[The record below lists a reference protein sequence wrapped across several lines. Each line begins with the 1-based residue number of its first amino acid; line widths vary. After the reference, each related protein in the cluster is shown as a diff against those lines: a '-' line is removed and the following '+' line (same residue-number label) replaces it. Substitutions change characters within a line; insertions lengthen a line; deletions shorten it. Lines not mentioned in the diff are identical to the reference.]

1 MLPTRHPVPSA
12 ALAYICIVIPA
23 KAGIRPSQM
32 FEFKNNSGRMP
43 AYAGMTSRG
52 RRLCSKFSLNTLAV
66 SIIVS
71 LTSAGIAHAAV
82 KGTFVGPGTY
92 ATEEGCKKLAALA
105 AGGDKN
111 VGTVPETLTEDGF
124 ETWEGACTF
133 TSFTEKDKGRSWTAR
148 MACAEEALEGSE
160 QDLFE
165 RMDDGKIKVTVMET
179 ATLLQRC
186 DAK

>member
-23 KAGIRPSQM
+23 KVGIRPSQM
-32 FEFKNNSGRMP
+32 FEVKHNTGRMP

-71 LTSAGIAHAAV
+71 LTSTGIARAAV

-92 ATEEGCKKLAALA
+92 ATEEGCKKLAAIQ

-124 ETWEGACTF
+124 MSWEGGCTF
-133 TSFTEKDKGRSWTAR
+133 TSFTEKDKGRIWTANLK
-148 MACAEEALEGSE
+148 CFEGADESKE
-160 QDLFE
+160 SDVFE
-165 RMDDGKIKVTVMET
+165 RLDDRRIKMTVMGN
-179 ATLLQRC
+179 ATVLQRC

>member
-1 MLPTRHPVPSA
+1 MGISLIDPT
-12 ALAYICIVIPA
+12 
-23 KAGIRPSQM
+23 
-32 FEFKNNSGRMP
+32 
-43 AYAGMTSRG
+43 
-52 RRLCSKFSLNTLAV
+52 KFTLANARRAACFFLLAAFV
-66 SIIVS
+66 G
-71 LTSAGIAHAAV
+71 AGYANAAV

-92 ATEEGCKKLAALA
+92 ATEEGCKKLAAIQ

-165 RMDDGKIKVTVMET
+165 RMDDGKIKVTVMEK
-179 ATLLQRC
+179 ATILQRC
-186 DAK
+186 DAEKGK